1 MHEICFLV
9 ETNALWFRPRFVA
22 DPELV
27 GLGYKKIGRMKEI
40 PHAATA
46 A

>member
-1 MHEICFLV
+1 MQFAFLV
-9 ETNALWFRPRFVA
+9 KTNALWFRPGFVA